1 MLHVHFVPEVSGQ
14 AECDPHRQASDRNMR
29 EMVGREWARHEAVIM
44 EKVRGIILEL
54 FSQSGGEL

>member
-14 AECDPHRQASDRNMR
+14 AERDPLKQASDRNVQ
-29 EMVGREWARHEAVIM
+29 EMVGREWARREAVIM
-44 EKVRGIILEL
+44 EKVQGVISEL